1 MKSWKFL
8 WMIVPCIIFAVFACV
23 TINIYFPAEKVE
35 SVAGE
40 IVSEIRNQ
48 ESANEEESK
57 ENQKDP
63 QDEQNPQ
70 GKNDS
75 KHEGNTLTL
84 EKLLS
89 ALYCSAWAEEVTTVS
104 NPTIRALKASMK
116 KRYAQ
121 MKPYYRKGILIEGSN
136 GYVSKG
142 NTTALGLKAAVTNTQ
157 TKTAK
162 IEWRFIAFSS
172 S

>member
-1 MKSWKFL
+1 MRSFRKRL
-8 WMIVPCIIFAVFACV
+8 WVATFVCLLFVSTCV

-57 ENQKDP
+57 ENQKDQQNE
-63 QDEQNPQ
+63 QDPE

-116 KRYAQ
+116 KRYTQ
-121 MKPYYRKGILIEGSN
+121 MKPYFRKGILIEGSN

-142 NTTALGLKAAVTNTQ
+142 NTKALGLKEKRAVGNLVAAENKDRKKV
-157 TKTAK
+157 
-162 IEWRFIAFSS
+162 
-172 S
+172 